1 MVRFRIRHSVGF
13 PHFPDGYSCILQAYI
28 QGIRG
33 DKLASFFYPDDES
46 LSKAT
51 AIHRSHE
58 FKNLEAIAWMKRDLG
73 FATIPWLK
81 DYEHGNSM
89 EIEDTYFPELLA
101 YGTAG
106 YLTIFVADLV

>member
-1 MVRFRIRHSVGF
+1 
-13 PHFPDGYSCILQAYI
+13 
-28 QGIRG
+28 
-33 DKLASFFYPDDES
+33 
-46 LSKAT
+46 
-51 AIHRSHE
+51 
-58 FKNLEAIAWMKRDLG
+58 MKRDLG